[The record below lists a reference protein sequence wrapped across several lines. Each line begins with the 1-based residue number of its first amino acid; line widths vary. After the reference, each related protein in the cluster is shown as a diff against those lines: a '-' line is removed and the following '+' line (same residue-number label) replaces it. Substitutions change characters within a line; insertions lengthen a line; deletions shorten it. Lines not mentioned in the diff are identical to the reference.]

1 MNAKHSGV
9 FSKTS
14 NLESNFGSGYGTQNV
29 TDKYEKYASYKEELP
44 YLINRSSVLPSKLK
58 QLKYLE
64 NLKKQEKSKNTEM
77 SESNDSGS
85 EIKYKSESSH
95 NHRNFLQNALKTIEL
110 DL

>member
-1 MNAKHSGV
+1 MNAKHSGA
-9 FSKTS
+9 FSTTS
-14 NLESNFGSGYGTQNV
+14 NSESNFGSGFGTQNE

-64 NLKKQEKSKNTEM
+64 NLKKQEKSRNSEM
-77 SESNDSGS
+77 SESNNTGS
-85 EIKYKSESSH
+85 EVGNKSESSN